1 MIVCET
7 RSGGLHSSREVT
19 SAITAAVGSITEER
33 MDRRL
38 PRQDFARNP
47 SAKRRLCNTVGE
59 RIGRIL
65 EGCAAY
71 CCAVPAARSRA
82 AATTNLARSS
92 LASVLR
98 ALFGGAKSCALV
110 NLFMICPRWSASGE
124 PTTTKFCPDHGHLM
138 ACLTDMRKRSTR
150 ARWSWPLCWIAGGS
164 VTGLSANRRLAHC
177 RRRGCTLIAPTIAW
191 TSADATS
198 FLKLPH

>member
-1 MIVCET
+1 
-7 RSGGLHSSREVT
+7 
-19 SAITAAVGSITEER
+19 

-38 PRQDFARNP
+38 PRQDFARNL

-59 RIGRIL
+59 RIGRIV

-82 AATTNLARSS
+82 ATTTNLARSS

-98 ALFGGAKSCALV
+98 ALFGGAKSCALRP
-110 NLFMICPRWSASGE
+110 NSA
-124 PTTTKFCPDHGHLM
+124 PDHGHLL
-138 ACLTDMRKRSTR
+138 AFLTDMRKRSTR

-164 VTGLSANRRLAHC
+164 ATGLSANQRLAHC
-177 RRRGCTLIAPTIAW
+177 RRRGCTLIAPNNRLDQCRCNLILETPPVAG
-191 TSADATS
+191 SVVS
-198 FLKLPH
+198 VS

>member
-1 MIVCET
+1 
-7 RSGGLHSSREVT
+7 
-19 SAITAAVGSITEER
+19 

-38 PRQDFARNP
+38 PRQDFARNL

-59 RIGRIL
+59 RIGRIV

-82 AATTNLARSS
+82 ATTTNLARSS
-92 LASVLR
+92 LALVLR

-110 NLFMICPRWSASGE
+110 NLFMIALLVASRRRPNSA
-124 PTTTKFCPDHGHLM
+124 PDHGHLM

-164 VTGLSANRRLAHC
+164 ATGLSATGTWLTA
-177 RRRGCTLIAPTIAW
+177 
-191 TSADATS
+191 ATAVV
-198 FLKLPH
+198 L